1 MRQVK
6 NIKVMMLLLSFVLG
20 LMWAEDSQLNQLE
33 SLEAHKTSSD
43 TNISKEQSEDSGASM
58 QVSKNFSIKADTTAN
73 EGYSEFE
80 LETGKANLNEFD
92 APISRYRAGMKLNY
106 SFKPDARV
114 KLNFFL
120 LNALEINTQRRG
132 GKVKPY
138 NDGTLY
144 EENTYDYGSVAVES
158 SWVNS
163 VGVALTIL
171 GVHRISLTMKQT
183 QFAGENNS
191 LVAHIGFP
199 TFVGS
204 VKQNSVLN
212 DGNLVIANPFMITTQ
227 SFLTYTFVF

>member
-1 MRQVK
+1 MKGIFLISLVASLICAEELQLHKLNVAP
-6 NIKVMMLLLSFVLG
+6 NTPLS
-20 LMWAEDSQLNQLE
+20 AQNTE
-33 SLEAHKTSSD
+33 
-43 TNISKEQSEDSGASM
+43 SKEGDSKIKA
-58 QVSKNFSIKADTTAN
+58 QVSKNFSIRANTIAN

-227 SFLTYTFVF
+227 SFLTYTYVF

>member
-1 MRQVK
+1 MKGIFLISLVASLICAEELQLHKLNVAP
-6 NIKVMMLLLSFVLG
+6 NTPLS
-20 LMWAEDSQLNQLE
+20 AQNTE
-33 SLEAHKTSSD
+33 
-43 TNISKEQSEDSGASM
+43 SKEGDSKIKA
-58 QVSKNFSIKADTTAN
+58 QVSKNFSIRANTIAN

-227 SFLTYTFVF
+227 SFLIYTYVF

>member
-1 MRQVK
+1 MLGVSKVK
-6 NIKVMMLLLSFVLG
+6 GIFLISLVASLICAEELQLHKLNVAPNTPLS
-20 LMWAEDSQLNQLE
+20 AQNTE
-33 SLEAHKTSSD
+33 
-43 TNISKEQSEDSGASM
+43 SKEGDSKIKA
-58 QVSKNFSIKADTTAN
+58 QVSKNFSIRANTIAN

-227 SFLTYTFVF
+227 SFLIYTYVF

>member
-1 MRQVK
+1 MLGVSKVK
-6 NIKVMMLLLSFVLG
+6 GIFLISLVASLICAEELQLHKLNVAPNTPLS
-20 LMWAEDSQLNQLE
+20 AQNTE
-33 SLEAHKTSSD
+33 
-43 TNISKEQSEDSGASM
+43 SKEGDSKIKA
-58 QVSKNFSIKADTTAN
+58 QVSKNFSIRANTIAN

-227 SFLTYTFVF
+227 SFLTYTYVF

>member
-1 MRQVK
+1 MKGIFLISLVASLICAEELQLHKLNVAP
-6 NIKVMMLLLSFVLG
+6 NTPLS
-20 LMWAEDSQLNQLE
+20 AQNTE
-33 SLEAHKTSSD
+33 
-43 TNISKEQSEDSGASM
+43 SKEGDSKIKA
-58 QVSKNFSIKADTTAN
+58 QVSKNFSIRANTIAN

-80 LETGKANLNEFD
+80 LETGNANLNEVD
-92 APISRYRAGMKLNY
+92 APISRYRAGIKLNY

-227 SFLTYTFVF
+227 SFLTYTYVF

>member
-1 MRQVK
+1 MKGIFLISLVASLICAEELQLHKLNVAP
-6 NIKVMMLLLSFVLG
+6 NTPLS
-20 LMWAEDSQLNQLE
+20 AQNTE
-33 SLEAHKTSSD
+33 
-43 TNISKEQSEDSGASM
+43 SKEGDSKIKA
-58 QVSKNFSIKADTTAN
+58 QVSKNFSIRANTIAN

-80 LETGKANLNEFD
+80 LETGNANLNEVE
-92 APISRYRAGMKLNY
+92 APMSRYGAGIELNY
-106 SFKPDARV
+106 SIKSDTDV

-227 SFLTYTFVF
+227 SFLTYTYVF

>member
-1 MRQVK
+1 MLGVSKVK
-6 NIKVMMLLLSFVLG
+6 GIFLISLVASLICAEELQLHKLNVAPNTPLS
-20 LMWAEDSQLNQLE
+20 AQNTE
-33 SLEAHKTSSD
+33 
-43 TNISKEQSEDSGASM
+43 SKEGDSKIKA
-58 QVSKNFSIKADTTAN
+58 QVSKNFSIRANTIAN

-132 GKVKPY
+132 GKVKP
-138 NDGTLY
+138 NTDGTLY

-227 SFLTYTFVF
+227 SFLTYTYVF